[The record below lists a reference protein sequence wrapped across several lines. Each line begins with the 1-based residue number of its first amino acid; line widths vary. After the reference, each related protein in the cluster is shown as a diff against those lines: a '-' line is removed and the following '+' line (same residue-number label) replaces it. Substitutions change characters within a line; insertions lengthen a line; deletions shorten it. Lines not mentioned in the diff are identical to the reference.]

1 MSAKVKAIPEGYE
14 GATPYLIIKGAANA
28 IEFYK
33 KAFGATEI
41 MRIPAPGG
49 TVGHAEIKI
58 GNAIIMLADEFPE
71 MNCKSPEAYGG
82 SPVSMMVYVPDVDKF
97 VKRAVMPVRSWSDRW
112 KISSTEIGQA
122 AWKTLSGTSGTFQ
135 PTWRTYRPMKWLN
148 APRPSRNSRAAEV
161 HEAGTVRFRLPR
173 TTMAFTA
180 VPL

>member
-1 MSAKVKAIPEGYE
+1 MSGKVKAIPEGYE

-82 SPVSMMVYVPDVDKF
+82 SPVSMMIYVPDVDKF
-97 VKRAVMPVRSWSDRW
+97 VKRAVDAGAKLVRPVENKFYGDRSGSLEDPFGHQWHFATHVEDVPPDEMT
-112 KISSTEIGQA
+112 K
-122 AWKTLSGTSGTFQ
+122 
-135 PTWRTYRPMKWLN
+135 
-148 APRPSRNSRAAEV
+148 RAA
-161 HEAGTVRFRLPR
+161 
-173 TTMAFTA
+173 AFMKQQGS
-180 VPL
+180 